1 MVWSNLNEIP
11 IWLLL
16 SSISI
21 LLVLSAFFSS
31 AETGMMALNKY
42 RLKHLIK
49 QNNRSAKRAEKLL
62 QRPDRL
68 LGVILIGNNFVNIL
82 AAALTTIL
90 CLELFGNSGVFIG
103 SVVLTIIILI
113 FAEVTPKT
121 FAAKNAE
128 NIALPASGILKILQ
142 KILYPLIWIVNFFS
156 NNLLNLL
163 NVKEKDSNE
172 DITTEELKSVLEN
185 SGDLIP
191 KRYQDMLVSILD
203 LDEIL
208 IDEIMT
214 PRNEIVGIDLD
225 DSFEKLMQTVSENS
239 EEIVLVYEQ
248 NLDNLKG
255 VISFNGIKGF
265 LLKQGNSFDDFMEF
279 VNDVYVALE
288 NTSLSNQLFNF
299 QKDNKTSAVVV
310 DEYGNVKGIVSIN
323 DILEEIVGELSSNQT
338 REKIDFQKQK
348 DGSFLIDGSV
358 SIREINKKLS
368 WDLPLEG
375 PVTLNGLILEKI
387 ETIPESNISINL
399 NNYIIETVL
408 IKDNMIKFAKVSKI
422 SIGENEG

>member
-1 MVWSNLNEIP
+1 
-11 IWLLL
+11 
-16 SSISI
+16 
-21 LLVLSAFFSS
+21 
-31 AETGMMALNKY
+31 MMALNKY

-163 NVKEKDSNE
+163 NVKETDSNE

-191 KRYQDMLVSILD
+191 KRYQDMLISILD

-239 EEIVLVYEQ
+239 EEIVPVYEQ

-338 REKIDFQKQK
+338 REKIDFQKHK

>member
-1 MVWSNLNEIP
+1 
-11 IWLLL
+11 
-16 SSISI
+16 
-21 LLVLSAFFSS
+21 
-31 AETGMMALNKY
+31 MMALNKY

-191 KRYQDMLVSILD
+191 KRYQDMLISILD

-225 DSFEKLMQTVSENS
+225 DSFEKLMQTISENS

>member
-1 MVWSNLNEIP
+1 
-11 IWLLL
+11 
-16 SSISI
+16 
-21 LLVLSAFFSS
+21 
-31 AETGMMALNKY
+31 MMALNKY

-49 QNNRSAKRAEKLL
+49 QDIRSAKRADKLL

-103 SVVLTIIILI
+103 SIVLTIIILI

-128 NIALPASGILKILQ
+128 TIALPASGILKILQ
-142 KILYPLIWIVNFFS
+142 KVLYPLIWIVNFFS
-156 NNLLNLL
+156 NSLLGLL
-163 NVKEKDSNE
+163 KVNAKDSNE

-191 KRYQDMLVSILD
+191 KRYQDMLISILD
-203 LDEIL
+203 LDVIL

-225 DSFEKLMQTVSENS
+225 DSFEQLMKKVSEDS
-239 EEIVLVYEQ
+239 KEIIPIYEQ

-255 VISFNGIKGF
+255 IIDFNGIKKF
-265 LLKQGNSFDDFMEF
+265 LISEGRNFDSFMEF
-279 VNDVYVALE
+279 VQEVYVALE

-299 QKDNKTSAVVV
+299 QKDNKTSALVV
-310 DEYGNVKGIVSIN
+310 DEYGNVKGLVTLN
-323 DILEEIVGELSSNQT
+323 DILEEIVGELSTNQSNRIEIQ
-338 REKIDFQKQK
+338 EQK

-358 SIREINKKLS
+358 AIREINKKLS

-375 PVTLNGLILEKI
+375 PLTLNGLILEKI
-387 ETIPESNISINL
+387 ETIPKSNVSINL
-399 NNYIIETVL
+399 NNYLIETVL
-408 IKDNMIKFAKVSKI
+408 IKDNMIKFVKVLKK
-422 SIGENEG
+422 EKTNEETF

>member
-1 MVWSNLNEIP
+1 
-11 IWLLL
+11 
-16 SSISI
+16 
-21 LLVLSAFFSS
+21 
-31 AETGMMALNKY
+31 MMALNKY

-191 KRYQDMLVSILD
+191 KRYQDMLISILD

-208 IDEIMT
+208 IDEIIT

-239 EEIVLVYEQ
+239 EEIIPVYEQ

-255 VISFNGIKGF
+255 VISFNGIKSF
-265 LLKQGNSFDDFMEF
+265 LFKQGNSFDDFMEF

-310 DEYGNVKGIVSIN
+310 DEYGNVKGLVSIN

-338 REKIDFQKQK
+338 REKIDFQEQK

-408 IKDNMIKFAKVSKI
+408 IKDNMIKFAKISKI
-422 SIGENEG
+422 SIGENEEY

>member
-1 MVWSNLNEIP
+1 
-11 IWLLL
+11 
-16 SSISI
+16 
-21 LLVLSAFFSS
+21 
-31 AETGMMALNKY
+31 MMALNKY

-163 NVKEKDSNE
+163 NVKETDSNE

-191 KRYQDMLVSILD
+191 KRYQDMLISILD

-239 EEIVLVYEQ
+239 EEIVPVYEQ

-255 VISFNGIKGF
+255 VISFNGIKSF
-265 LLKQGNSFDDFMEF
+265 LFKQGNSFDDFMEF

>member
-1 MVWSNLNEIP
+1 MNEIP

-163 NVKEKDSNE
+163 NVKETDSNE

-191 KRYQDMLVSILD
+191 KRYQDMLISILD

-239 EEIVLVYEQ
+239 EEIVPVYEQ

>member
-1 MVWSNLNEIP
+1 
-11 IWLLL
+11 
-16 SSISI
+16 
-21 LLVLSAFFSS
+21 
-31 AETGMMALNKY
+31 MMALNKY

-191 KRYQDMLVSILD
+191 KRYQDMLISILD
-203 LDEIL
+203 LDDIL

-225 DSFEKLMQTVSENS
+225 DSFEKLMQTISENS
-239 EEIVLVYEQ
+239 EEIIPVYEQ

-255 VISFNGIKGF
+255 VISFNGIKSF
-265 LLKQGNSFDDFMEF
+265 LFKQGNSFDDFMEF

-310 DEYGNVKGIVSIN
+310 DEYGNVKGLVSIN

-338 REKIDFQKQK
+338 REKIDFQEQK

-408 IKDNMIKFAKVSKI
+408 IKDNMIKFAKISKI
-422 SIGENEG
+422 SVGENEEY

>member
-1 MVWSNLNEIP
+1 MNEIP

-49 QNNRSAKRAEKLL
+49 QNSRSAKRADKLL

-68 LGVILIGNNFVNIL
+68 LGVILIGNNFVNFL

-103 SVVLTIIILI
+103 SIILTIIILI

-128 NIALPASGILKILQ
+128 AIALPASGILKILQ

-156 NNLLNLL
+156 NSLLSLL
-163 NVKEKDSNE
+163 KANEKDSNE

-191 KRYQDMLVSILD
+191 KRYQDMLISILD
-203 LDEIL
+203 LDAIL
-208 IDEIMT
+208 VDEIMT
-214 PRNEIVGIDLD
+214 PRNEIIGIDLD
-225 DSFEKLMQTVSENS
+225 DDFEELMKKVSKNS
-239 EEIVLVYEQ
+239 KEIIPIYEQ

-255 VISFNGIKGF
+255 VIDLNNIKSF
-265 LLKQGNSFDDFMEF
+265 LLDKRESFDAFMEF
-279 VNDVYVALE
+279 VEEVYVALE

-323 DILEEIVGELSSNQT
+323 DILEEIVGELSSDQSSN
-338 REKIDFQKQK
+338 RIDFQEQK

-408 IKDNMIKFAKVSKI
+408 IKDNMIKFAKILKI
-422 SIGENEG
+422 APKEIENDST

>member
-1 MVWSNLNEIP
+1 
-11 IWLLL
+11 
-16 SSISI
+16 
-21 LLVLSAFFSS
+21 
-31 AETGMMALNKY
+31 MMALNKY

-239 EEIVLVYEQ
+239 EEIVPVYEQ

-408 IKDNMIKFAKVSKI
+408 IKDNMIKFAKISKI
-422 SIGENEG
+422 SIGENEEY

>member
-1 MVWSNLNEIP
+1 
-11 IWLLL
+11 
-16 SSISI
+16 
-21 LLVLSAFFSS
+21 
-31 AETGMMALNKY
+31 MALNKY

-191 KRYQDMLVSILD
+191 KRYQDMLISILD

-239 EEIVLVYEQ
+239 EEIIPVYEQ

-255 VISFNGIKGF
+255 VISFNGIKSF
-265 LLKQGNSFDDFMEF
+265 LFKQGNSFDDFMEF

-310 DEYGNVKGIVSIN
+310 DEYGNVKGLVSIN

-338 REKIDFQKQK
+338 REKIDFQEQK

-408 IKDNMIKFAKVSKI
+408 IKDNMIKFAKISKI
-422 SIGENEG
+422 SNGENEEY

>member
-1 MVWSNLNEIP
+1 
-11 IWLLL
+11 
-16 SSISI
+16 
-21 LLVLSAFFSS
+21 
-31 AETGMMALNKY
+31 MMALNKY

-191 KRYQDMLVSILD
+191 KRYQDMLISILD

-239 EEIVLVYEQ
+239 EEIVPVYEQ

-310 DEYGNVKGIVSIN
+310 DEYGNVKGLVSIN

-408 IKDNMIKFAKVSKI
+408 KKDNMIKFAKIKI
-422 SIGENEG
+422 SIGETIITLQVKNQSGRNNR

>member
-1 MVWSNLNEIP
+1 
-11 IWLLL
+11 
-16 SSISI
+16 
-21 LLVLSAFFSS
+21 
-31 AETGMMALNKY
+31 MMALNKY

-49 QNNRSAKRAEKLL
+49 QDIRSAKRADKLL

-103 SVVLTIIILI
+103 SIVLTIIILI

-128 NIALPASGILKILQ
+128 TIALPASGILKILQ
-142 KILYPLIWIVNFFS
+142 KVLYPLIWIVNFFS
-156 NNLLNLL
+156 NSLLGLL
-163 NVKEKDSNE
+163 KVNDKDSNE

-191 KRYQDMLVSILD
+191 KRYQDMLISILD
-203 LDEIL
+203 LDVIL

-225 DSFEKLMQTVSENS
+225 DSFEQLMKKVSEDS
-239 EEIVLVYEQ
+239 KEIIPIYEQ

-255 VISFNGIKGF
+255 IIDFNGIKKF
-265 LLKQGNSFDDFMEF
+265 LISEGRSLDSFMEF
-279 VNDVYVALE
+279 VQEVYVALE

-299 QKDNKTSAVVV
+299 QKDNKTSALVV
-310 DEYGNVKGIVSIN
+310 DEYGNVKGLVTLN
-323 DILEEIVGELSSNQT
+323 DILEEIVGELSTNQSNRIEIQ
-338 REKIDFQKQK
+338 EQK

-358 SIREINKKLS
+358 AIREINKKLS

-375 PVTLNGLILEKI
+375 PLTLNGLILEKI
-387 ETIPESNISINL
+387 ETIPKSNVSINL
-399 NNYIIETVL
+399 NNYLIETVL
-408 IKDNMIKFAKVSKI
+408 IKDNMIKFVKVLKK
-422 SIGENEG
+422 EKTNEETF

>member
-1 MVWSNLNEIP
+1 
-11 IWLLL
+11 
-16 SSISI
+16 
-21 LLVLSAFFSS
+21 
-31 AETGMMALNKY
+31 MMALNKY

-49 QNNRSAKRAEKLL
+49 QNSRSAKRAEKLL

-191 KRYQDMLVSILD
+191 KRYQDMLISILD

-239 EEIVLVYEQ
+239 EEIIPVYEQ

-255 VISFNGIKGF
+255 VISFNGIKSF
-265 LLKQGNSFDDFMEF
+265 LFKQGNSFDDFMEF
-279 VNDVYVALE
+279 VNDVYIALE

-310 DEYGNVKGIVSIN
+310 DEYGNVKGLVSIN

-338 REKIDFQKQK
+338 REKIDFQEQK

-408 IKDNMIKFAKVSKI
+408 IKDNMIKFAKISKI
-422 SIGENEG
+422 SIGENEEY

>member
-1 MVWSNLNEIP
+1 
-11 IWLLL
+11 
-16 SSISI
+16 
-21 LLVLSAFFSS
+21 
-31 AETGMMALNKY
+31 MALNKY

-49 QNNRSAKRAEKLL
+49 QNSRSAKRADKLL

-103 SVVLTIIILI
+103 SIILTIIILI

-128 NIALPASGILKILQ
+128 AIALPASSILKILQ

-156 NNLLNLL
+156 NSLLSLL
-163 NVKEKDSNE
+163 KANEKDSNE

-191 KRYQDMLVSILD
+191 KRYQDMLISILD
-203 LDEIL
+203 LDAIL

-225 DSFEKLMQTVSENS
+225 DSFEQLMKKVSEDS
-239 EEIVLVYEQ
+239 KEIIPIYEQ

-255 VISFNGIKGF
+255 IIDFNGIKSF
-265 LLKQGNSFDDFMEF
+265 LLSEERNFDSFMEF
-279 VNDVYVALE
+279 VQEVYVALE

-299 QKDNKTSAVVV
+299 QKDNKTSALVV
-310 DEYGNVKGIVSIN
+310 DEYGNVKGLVTLN
-323 DILEEIVGELSSNQT
+323 DILEEIVGELSTNQT
-338 REKIDFQKQK
+338 DRIEIQEQK

-358 SIREINKKLS
+358 AIREINKKLS

-375 PVTLNGLILEKI
+375 PLTLNGLILEKI
-387 ETIPESNISINL
+387 ETIPKSNVSINL
-399 NNYIIETVL
+399 NNYLIETVL
-408 IKDNMIKFAKVSKI
+408 IKDNMIKFVKVLKK
-422 SIGENEG
+422 EKANEETF

>member
-1 MVWSNLNEIP
+1 MNEIP
-11 IWLLL
+11 VWLLL

-49 QNNRSAKRAEKLL
+49 QNNRSAKRADKLL
-62 QRPDRL
+62 KRPDRL

-103 SVVLTIIILI
+103 SVILTIIILI

-128 NIALPASGILKILQ
+128 SIALPASGILKVLQ
-142 KILYPLIWIVNFFS
+142 KVLYPLIWVVNFFS
-156 NNLLNLL
+156 NSLLNLL
-163 NVKEKDSNE
+163 NVKDENKNE

-185 SGDLIP
+185 SGEMIP
-191 KRYQDMLVSILD
+191 KRYQDMLTSILD

-214 PRNEIVGIDLD
+214 PRNEILGIDIEEN
-225 DSFEKLMQTVSENS
+225 FEILMEKIAINQK
-239 EEIVLVYEQ
+239 EIMPIYEQ
-248 NLDNLKG
+248 SLDNLKG
-255 VISFNGIKGF
+255 TIDMNGIKKF
-265 LLKQGNSFDDFMEF
+265 LISNKLSIKNFMDFAD
-279 VNDVYVALE
+279 DVYVALE
-288 NTSLSNQLFNF
+288 NTPLSNQLFNF

-310 DEYGNVKGIVSIN
+310 DEYGDVKGLIDIN
-323 DILEEIVGELSSNQT
+323 DILEEIVGELST
-338 REKIDFQKQK
+338 DKARDKIDIQEQK
-348 DGSFLIDGSV
+348 DGSYLIDGSAA
-358 SIREINKKLS
+358 IREINKKLS

-387 ETIPESNISINL
+387 QTIPESNVSINL
-399 NNYIIETVL
+399 NNYLIETVL
-408 IKDNMIKFAKVSKI
+408 IKDNMIKFAKILKLSVSEVK
-422 SIGENEG
+422 ED

>member
-1 MVWSNLNEIP
+1 
-11 IWLLL
+11 
-16 SSISI
+16 
-21 LLVLSAFFSS
+21 
-31 AETGMMALNKY
+31 MMALNKY

-49 QNNRSAKRAEKLL
+49 QDIRSAKRADKLL

-103 SVVLTIIILI
+103 SIVLTIIILI

-128 NIALPASGILKILQ
+128 TIALPASGILKILQ
-142 KILYPLIWIVNFFS
+142 KVLYPLIWIVNFFS
-156 NNLLNLL
+156 NSLLGLL
-163 NVKEKDSNE
+163 KVNAKDSNE

-191 KRYQDMLVSILD
+191 KRYQDMLISILD
-203 LDEIL
+203 LDVIL

-225 DSFEKLMQTVSENS
+225 DSFEQLMKKVSEDS
-239 EEIVLVYEQ
+239 KEIIPIYEQ

-255 VISFNGIKGF
+255 IIDFNGIKKF
-265 LLKQGNSFDDFMEF
+265 LISEGRNFDSFMEF
-279 VNDVYVALE
+279 VQEVYVALE

-299 QKDNKTSAVVV
+299 QKDNKTSALVV
-310 DEYGNVKGIVSIN
+310 DEYGNVKGLVTLN
-323 DILEEIVGELSSNQT
+323 DILEEIVGELSTNQSNRIEIQ
-338 REKIDFQKQK
+338 EQK

-358 SIREINKKLS
+358 AIREINKKLS

-375 PVTLNGLILEKI
+375 PLTLNGLILEKI
-387 ETIPESNISINL
+387 ETIPKSNISINL
-399 NNYIIETVL
+399 NNYLIETVL
-408 IKDNMIKFAKVSKI
+408 IKDNMIKFVKVLKK
-422 SIGENEG
+422 EKTNEETF

>member
-1 MVWSNLNEIP
+1 
-11 IWLLL
+11 
-16 SSISI
+16 
-21 LLVLSAFFSS
+21 
-31 AETGMMALNKY
+31 MMALNKY

-163 NVKEKDSNE
+163 NVKETDSNE

-191 KRYQDMLVSILD
+191 KRYQDMLISILD

-408 IKDNMIKFAKVSKI
+408 IKENMIKFAKVSKI
-422 SIGENEG
+422 SIGENEE

>member
-1 MVWSNLNEIP
+1 
-11 IWLLL
+11 
-16 SSISI
+16 
-21 LLVLSAFFSS
+21 
-31 AETGMMALNKY
+31 MMALNKY

-49 QNNRSAKRAEKLL
+49 QDIRSAKRADKLL

-103 SVVLTIIILI
+103 SIVLTIIILI

-128 NIALPASGILKILQ
+128 TIALPASGILKILQ
-142 KILYPLIWIVNFFS
+142 KVLYPLIWIVNFFS
-156 NNLLNLL
+156 NSLLGLL
-163 NVKEKDSNE
+163 KVNDKDSNE

-191 KRYQDMLVSILD
+191 KRYQDMLISILD
-203 LDEIL
+203 LDVIL

-225 DSFEKLMQTVSENS
+225 DSFEQLMKKVSEDS
-239 EEIVLVYEQ
+239 KEIIPIYEQ

-255 VISFNGIKGF
+255 IIDFDGIKKF
-265 LLKQGNSFDDFMEF
+265 LISRGKSLDSFMEF
-279 VNDVYVALE
+279 VQEVYVALE

-299 QKDNKTSAVVV
+299 QKDNKTSALVV
-310 DEYGNVKGIVSIN
+310 DEYGNVKGLVTLN
-323 DILEEIVGELSSNQT
+323 DILEEIVGELSTNQSNRIEIQ
-338 REKIDFQKQK
+338 EQK

-358 SIREINKKLS
+358 AIREINKKLS

-375 PVTLNGLILEKI
+375 PLTLNGLILEKI
-387 ETIPESNISINL
+387 ETIPKSNVSINL
-399 NNYIIETVL
+399 NNYLIETVL
-408 IKDNMIKFAKVSKI
+408 IKDNMIKFVKVLKK
-422 SIGENEG
+422 EKTNEETF

>member
-1 MVWSNLNEIP
+1 
-11 IWLLL
+11 
-16 SSISI
+16 
-21 LLVLSAFFSS
+21 
-31 AETGMMALNKY
+31 MALNKY

-49 QNNRSAKRAEKLL
+49 QNSRSAKRADKLL

-103 SVVLTIIILI
+103 SIILTIIILI

-128 NIALPASGILKILQ
+128 AIALPASSILKILQ

-156 NNLLNLL
+156 NSLLSLL
-163 NVKEKDSNE
+163 KANEKDSNE

-191 KRYQDMLVSILD
+191 KRYQDMLISILD
-203 LDEIL
+203 LDAIL

-225 DSFEKLMQTVSENS
+225 DSFEQLMKKVSEDS
-239 EEIVLVYEQ
+239 KEIIPIYEQ

-255 VISFNGIKGF
+255 IIDFNGIKSF
-265 LLKQGNSFDDFMEF
+265 LISEGRNFDSFMEF
-279 VNDVYVALE
+279 VQEVYVALE

-299 QKDNKTSAVVV
+299 QKDNKTSALVV
-310 DEYGNVKGIVSIN
+310 DEYGNVKGLVTLN
-323 DILEEIVGELSSNQT
+323 DILEEIVGELSTNQT
-338 REKIDFQKQK
+338 DRIEIQEQK

-358 SIREINKKLS
+358 AIREINKKLS

-375 PVTLNGLILEKI
+375 PLTLNGLILEKI
-387 ETIPESNISINL
+387 ETIPKSNVSINL
-399 NNYIIETVL
+399 NNYLIETVL
-408 IKDNMIKFAKVSKI
+408 IKDNMIKFVKVLKK
-422 SIGENEG
+422 EKTNEETF

>member
-1 MVWSNLNEIP
+1 
-11 IWLLL
+11 
-16 SSISI
+16 
-21 LLVLSAFFSS
+21 
-31 AETGMMALNKY
+31 MMALNKY

-49 QNNRSAKRAEKLL
+49 QDIRSAKRADKLL

-103 SVVLTIIILI
+103 SIVLTIIILI

-128 NIALPASGILKILQ
+128 TIALPASGILKILQ
-142 KILYPLIWIVNFFS
+142 KVLYPLIWIVNFFS
-156 NNLLNLL
+156 NSLLGLL
-163 NVKEKDSNE
+163 KVNDKDSNE

-191 KRYQDMLVSILD
+191 KRYQDMLISILD
-203 LDEIL
+203 LDVIL

-225 DSFEKLMQTVSENS
+225 DSFEQLMKKVSEDS
-239 EEIVLVYEQ
+239 KEIIPIYEQ

-255 VISFNGIKGF
+255 IIDFNGIKKF
-265 LLKQGNSFDDFMEF
+265 LISEGRNFDSFMEF
-279 VNDVYVALE
+279 VQEVYVALE

-299 QKDNKTSAVVV
+299 QKDNKTSALVV
-310 DEYGNVKGIVSIN
+310 DEYGNVKGLVTLN
-323 DILEEIVGELSSNQT
+323 DILEEIVGELSTNQSNRIEIQ
-338 REKIDFQKQK
+338 EQK

-358 SIREINKKLS
+358 AIREINKKLS

-375 PVTLNGLILEKI
+375 PLTLNGLILEKI
-387 ETIPESNISINL
+387 ETIPKSNVSINL
-399 NNYIIETVL
+399 NNYLIETVL
-408 IKDNMIKFAKVSKI
+408 IKDNMIKFVKVLKK
-422 SIGENEG
+422 EKTNEETF

>member
-1 MVWSNLNEIP
+1 
-11 IWLLL
+11 
-16 SSISI
+16 
-21 LLVLSAFFSS
+21 
-31 AETGMMALNKY
+31 MALNKY

-49 QNNRSAKRAEKLL
+49 QNSRSAKRADKLL

-103 SVVLTIIILI
+103 SIILTIIILI

-128 NIALPASGILKILQ
+128 AIALPASSILKILQ

-156 NNLLNLL
+156 NSLLSLL
-163 NVKEKDSNE
+163 KANEKDSNE

-191 KRYQDMLVSILD
+191 KRYQDMLISILD
-203 LDEIL
+203 LDAIL
-208 IDEIMT
+208 IDEIMM

-225 DSFEKLMQTVSENS
+225 DSFEQLMKKVSEDS
-239 EEIVLVYEQ
+239 KEIIPIYEQ

-255 VISFNGIKGF
+255 IIDFNGIKNF
-265 LLKQGNSFDDFMEF
+265 LISEGRNFDSFMEF
-279 VNDVYVALE
+279 VQEVYVALE

-299 QKDNKTSAVVV
+299 QKDNKTSALVV
-310 DEYGNVKGIVSIN
+310 DEYGNVKGLVTLN
-323 DILEEIVGELSSNQT
+323 DILEEIVGELSTNQSNRIEIQ
-338 REKIDFQKQK
+338 EQK

-358 SIREINKKLS
+358 AIREINKKLS

-375 PVTLNGLILEKI
+375 PLTLNGLILEKI
-387 ETIPESNISINL
+387 ETIPKSNVSINL
-399 NNYIIETVL
+399 NNYLIETVL
-408 IKDNMIKFAKVSKI
+408 IKDNMIKFVKVLKK
-422 SIGENEG
+422 EKTNEETF

>member
-1 MVWSNLNEIP
+1 MNEIP
-11 IWLLL
+11 VWLLL

-49 QNNRSAKRAEKLL
+49 QNNRSAKRADKLL
-62 QRPDRL
+62 KRPDRL

-103 SVVLTIIILI
+103 SIILTIIILI

-128 NIALPASGILKILQ
+128 SIALPASGILKVLQ
-142 KILYPLIWIVNFFS
+142 KVLYPLIWVVNFFS
-156 NNLLNLL
+156 NSLLNLL
-163 NVKEKDSNE
+163 NVKDENKNE

-185 SGDLIP
+185 SGEMIP
-191 KRYQDMLVSILD
+191 KRYQDMLTSILD

-214 PRNEIVGIDLD
+214 PRNEILGIDIEEN
-225 DSFEKLMQTVSENS
+225 FEILMEKIAINQK
-239 EEIVLVYEQ
+239 EIMPIYEQ
-248 NLDNLKG
+248 SLDNLKG
-255 VISFNGIKGF
+255 TIDMNGIKKF
-265 LLKQGNSFDDFMEF
+265 LISNKLSIKNFMDFAD
-279 VNDVYVALE
+279 DVYVALE
-288 NTSLSNQLFNF
+288 NTPLSNQLFNF

-310 DEYGNVKGIVSIN
+310 DEYGDVKGLIDIN
-323 DILEEIVGELSSNQT
+323 DILEEIVGELST
-338 REKIDFQKQK
+338 DKARDKIDIQEQK
-348 DGSFLIDGSV
+348 DGSYLIDGSAA
-358 SIREINKKLS
+358 IREINKKLS

-387 ETIPESNISINL
+387 QTIPESNVSINL
-399 NNYIIETVL
+399 NNYLIETVL
-408 IKDNMIKFAKVSKI
+408 IKDNMIKFAKILKLSVSEPKKD
-422 SIGENEG
+422 

>member
-1 MVWSNLNEIP
+1 
-11 IWLLL
+11 
-16 SSISI
+16 
-21 LLVLSAFFSS
+21 
-31 AETGMMALNKY
+31 MMALNKY

-191 KRYQDMLVSILD
+191 KRYQDMLISILD

-239 EEIVLVYEQ
+239 EEIIPVYEQ

-255 VISFNGIKGF
+255 VISFNGIKNF
-265 LLKQGNSFDDFMEF
+265 LFKQGNSFDDFMEF

-310 DEYGNVKGIVSIN
+310 DEYGNVKGLVSIK

-338 REKIDFQKQK
+338 REKIDFQEQK

-408 IKDNMIKFAKVSKI
+408 IKDNMIKFAKISKI
-422 SIGENEG
+422 SIGENEEY

>member
-1 MVWSNLNEIP
+1 
-11 IWLLL
+11 
-16 SSISI
+16 
-21 LLVLSAFFSS
+21 
-31 AETGMMALNKY
+31 MMALNKY

-49 QNNRSAKRAEKLL
+49 QDIRSAKRADKLL

-103 SVVLTIIILI
+103 SIVLTIIILI

-128 NIALPASGILKILQ
+128 TIALPASGILKILQ
-142 KILYPLIWIVNFFS
+142 KVLYPLIWIVNFFS
-156 NNLLNLL
+156 NSLLGLL
-163 NVKEKDSNE
+163 KVNDKDSNE

-191 KRYQDMLVSILD
+191 KRYQDMLISILD
-203 LDEIL
+203 LDVIL

-225 DSFEKLMQTVSENS
+225 DSFEQLMKKVSEDS
-239 EEIVLVYEQ
+239 KEIIPIYEQ

-255 VISFNGIKGF
+255 IIDFNGIKSF
-265 LLKQGNSFDDFMEF
+265 LISEGRNFDSFMEF
-279 VNDVYVALE
+279 VQEVYVALE

-299 QKDNKTSAVVV
+299 QKDNKTSALVV
-310 DEYGNVKGIVSIN
+310 DEYGNVKGLVTLN
-323 DILEEIVGELSSNQT
+323 DILEEIVGELSTNQSNRIEIQ
-338 REKIDFQKQK
+338 EQK

-358 SIREINKKLS
+358 AIREINKKLS

-375 PVTLNGLILEKI
+375 PLTLNGLILEKI
-387 ETIPESNISINL
+387 ETIPKSNVSINL
-399 NNYIIETVL
+399 NNYLIETVL
-408 IKDNMIKFAKVSKI
+408 IKDNMIKFVKVLKK
-422 SIGENEG
+422 EKTNEETF